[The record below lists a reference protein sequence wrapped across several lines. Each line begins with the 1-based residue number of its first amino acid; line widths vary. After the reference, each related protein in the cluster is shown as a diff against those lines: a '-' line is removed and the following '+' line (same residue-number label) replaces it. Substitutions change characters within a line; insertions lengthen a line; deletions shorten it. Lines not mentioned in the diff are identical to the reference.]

1 MSKEWDQVQEL
12 YEMIDEIESFEAQD
26 FITELFDLLDP
37 DLPFLEQK
45 SGQALKWLNSLYEQY
60 VNGDEDAAKEIW
72 DD

>member
-12 YEMIDEIESFEAQD
+12 YAMIDEIESFEAQD

-37 DLPFLEQK
+37 DLPFLDQK
-45 SGQALKWLNSLYEQY
+45 SEQALKWLNSLYEQY
-60 VNGDEDAAKEIW
+60 ANGDEEAAKEIW